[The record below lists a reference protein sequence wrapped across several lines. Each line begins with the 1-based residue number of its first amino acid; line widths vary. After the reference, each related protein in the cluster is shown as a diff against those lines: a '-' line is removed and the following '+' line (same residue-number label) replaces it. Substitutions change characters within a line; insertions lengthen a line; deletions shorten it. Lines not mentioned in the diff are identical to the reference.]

1 MKRTLLIFYF
11 SSKYSEHIILT
22 KAAKEI
28 FFFYASSLS
37 LLYNSEGI
45 LIFNTLSFNVSPP
58 LIYKNS
64 RDAARQF
71 LIKHNVRSLPVDL
84 KSITA
89 EMGIIV
95 RRDVLGILKSGER
108 GKTADAN
115 GQPLIIVEK
124 SPVSQTRYTILHEI
138 GHIVLGH
145 RALKELTKQEEYAA
159 ERFAIGVLATAC
171 VLWRLN
177 VKTANEIAALCNI
190 SFASAKIRE
199 KRMQE
204 LYARNKFLTSPLER

>member
-1 MKRTLLIFYF
+1 MNY
-11 SSKYSEHIILT
+11 E
-22 KAAKEI
+22 
-28 FFFYASSLS
+28 
-37 LLYNSEGI
+37 
-45 LIFNTLSFNVSPP
+45 
-58 LIYKNS
+58 IYKNS
-64 RDAARQF
+64 RDAAWQF

-108 GKTADAN
+108 GKTADTN

-124 SPVSQTRYTILHEI
+124 APVSQTRYTILHEI

-145 RALKELTKQEEYAA
+145 RALKELTQKEEYAA
-159 ERFAIGVLATAC
+159 ERFAVGVLAPAC
-171 VLWRLN
+171 VLWGLN

-204 LYARNKFLTSPLER
+204 LYARNKFLTSPLERQVFEQFSDFINSKKQNR